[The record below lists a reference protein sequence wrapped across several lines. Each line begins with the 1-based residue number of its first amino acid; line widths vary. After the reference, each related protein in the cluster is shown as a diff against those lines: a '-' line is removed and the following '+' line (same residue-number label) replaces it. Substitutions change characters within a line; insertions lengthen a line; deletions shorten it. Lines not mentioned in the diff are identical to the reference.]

1 MSSKKKVLVIG
12 WDAAEWK
19 VIMPLIQQG
28 KMPAFA
34 RLMSRGVHGKLQTL
48 DPPLSPMLWTSIAT
62 GFRADTHG
70 IGGFIEPTSDG
81 ENLRPVT
88 STSRKVKAIWNIL
101 NQEGYKSNVV
111 AWWPSNPAEPIN
123 GVMVSNLYQ
132 IATKPLEEEWE
143 MPNGTVHP
151 KEMEETMKE
160 FRIHPHQITLNQ
172 ALPFIPNLKDNIPL
186 RSDRRTTSVIKNMA
200 NAGTIHSA
208 SCHLLE
214 KSDWDFMAVYH
225 DAIDHFSH
233 VAMRYFPPR
242 RPEIPEQD
250 FEDFQHVVEA
260 AYVFHDRMLD
270 RMMSLI
276 DEENTTVL
284 LISDHGFHCDHQR
297 PLYIPKEP
305 SGPAVEHSPYGVFV
319 MAGPGIKKN
328 GMAISGASV
337 LDITPTLLHHMDL
350 PVGKD
355 MEGKV
360 LHACF
365 EEPREVQFVDSW
377 ETIPGESGMHD
388 AILRE
393 DPWAAQEALQ
403 QLVDLG
409 YIDAIDDDKIQQ
421 VEKSKRE
428 NEYYIARNLLNAGKY
443 QEALTILERI
453 YQESKIQRYGQRL
466 AFVYLSKRQY
476 RKAMEILHDLKE
488 ENKKAEKQEDAYD
501 KLGMEEPMFLE
512 YLEGLIVL
520 AMNKPHLALSKLLKI
535 QERNPYNYQVALN
548 IAQIFL
554 QRKKY
559 QEAEAQFI
567 RALNIDDSPAR
578 AHHGL
583 GLSFL
588 RRGELNAAIEEFL
601 IAIESDFFF
610 HRGHYHLGEALVRQ
624 GLMEDA
630 INAFEVNLRLVP
642 GNVKAH
648 KWLQKLYTE
657 ELKNPDKARI
667 HFDFLQENV
676 RGERIILTEAV
687 EKDHAKIL
695 AFLHEI
701 GIPVY
706 DAEKYSEQA
715 KNLHLSAQWLE
726 ELTTEVVFIPSH
738 ALSFLPD
745 QFHYKL
751 IYVQSE
757 VDFSAQL
764 KTGDQLKSVLS
775 TKKLAHF
782 QLEQSKIEA
791 WIDSQ
796 AKLPVLYLSHE
807 SLLEHKEEQTFI
819 IQNFLGK

>member
-1 MSSKKKVLVIG
+1 MSKKKVLVIG

-62 GFRADTHG
+62 GFRADKHG
-70 IGGFIEPTSDG
+70 IGGFIEPTPDG

-123 GVMVSNLYQ
+123 GVMISNLYQ

-151 KEMEETMKE
+151 KELEETMKD

-172 ALPFIPNLKDNIPL
+172 ALPFIPNLKENIAL
-186 RSDRRTTSVIKNMA
+186 RSDKRTTSVIKNMA

-214 KSDWDFMAVYH
+214 KSEWDFMAVYH

-260 AYVFHDRMLD
+260 AYIFHDRMLA

-276 DEENTTVL
+276 DEENTTIL

-319 MAGPGIKKN
+319 MAGPGIKNN
-328 GMAISGASV
+328 GAHISGASV

-365 EEPREVQFVDSW
+365 EQVKEVQWIDSW
-377 ETIPGESGMHD
+377 ENIPGESGMHD

-409 YIDAIDDDKIQQ
+409 YIDALDDDKIQQ

-443 QEALTILERI
+443 QEALVILERI
-453 YQESKIQRYGQRL
+453 YQESKVQRYGQRL

-476 RKAMEILHDLKE
+476 RKAMEILEDLKE
-488 ENKKAEKQEDAYD
+488 ENKKSEKQEDAYD

-512 YLEGLIVL
+512 YLEGLILL

-559 QEAEAQFI
+559 ELAEAQFI

-601 IAIESDFFF
+601 IAIECDFFF
-610 HRGHYHLGEALVRQ
+610 HRAHYHLGEALVRE
-624 GLMEDA
+624 GLTDDA
-630 INAFEVNLRLVP
+630 IKAFEVNLRLVP

-648 KWLQKLYTE
+648 KWLHKLYSE
-657 ELKNPDKARI
+657 ENRNLEKANI
-667 HFDFLQENV
+667 HLDFLRESLK
-676 RGERIILTEAV
+676 GERIILTEV
-687 EKDHAKIL
+687 IEQNQGKVLDFIQRL
-695 AFLHEI
+695 
-701 GIPVY
+701 GIPTY
-706 DAEKYSEQA
+706 DAEKYGERA
-715 KNLHLSAQWLE
+715 KNLHLNAQWLD
-726 ELTTEVVFIPSH
+726 ELSNEVIFIPSH
-738 ALSFLPD
+738 SLSFLPD
-745 QFHYKL
+745 HFHYKL
-751 IYVQSE
+751 IYLQTD
-757 VDFSAQL
+757 VDLSARL
-764 KTGDQLKSVLS
+764 LDQRLNAVLS
-775 TKKLAHF
+775 TKKMETME
-782 QLEQSKIEA
+782 LEQRKIEA

-807 SLLEHKEEQTFI
+807 SLIEYPEEQSFI
-819 IQNFLGK
+819 LDNFLGNN

>member
-1 MSSKKKVLVIG
+1 
-12 WDAAEWK
+12 
-19 VIMPLIQQG
+19 
-28 KMPAFA
+28 
-34 RLMSRGVHGKLQTL
+34 
-48 DPPLSPMLWTSIAT
+48 
-62 GFRADTHG
+62 
-70 IGGFIEPTSDG
+70 
-81 ENLRPVT
+81 
-88 STSRKVKAIWNIL
+88 
-101 NQEGYKSNVV
+101 
-111 AWWPSNPAEPIN
+111 
-123 GVMVSNLYQ
+123 
-132 IATKPLEEEWE
+132 
-143 MPNGTVHP
+143 
-151 KEMEETMKE
+151 
-160 FRIHPHQITLNQ
+160 
-172 ALPFIPNLKDNIPL
+172 
-186 RSDRRTTSVIKNMA
+186 
-200 NAGTIHSA
+200 
-208 SCHLLE
+208 
-214 KSDWDFMAVYH
+214 
-225 DAIDHFSH
+225 
-233 VAMRYFPPR
+233 MRYFPPR

-328 GMAISGASV
+328 GTAISGASV

-476 RKAMEILHDLKE
+476 RKAMEILNDLKE

-512 YLEGLIVL
+512 YLEGLILL

-601 IAIESDFFF
+601 ISIESDFFF

-657 ELKNPDKARI
+657 DLKNADKAKI

>member
-28 KMPAFA
+28 KMPALS

-70 IGGFIEPTSDG
+70 IGGFIEPTPDG

-132 IATKPLEEEWE
+132 IATKPLNEEWE
-143 MPNGTVHP
+143 MPKGTIHP
-151 KEMEETMKE
+151 EELSETMKE
-160 FRIHPHQITLNQ
+160 FRIHPHQINMEQ
-172 ALPFIPNLKDNIPL
+172 AQAFLPNIKTDETL
-186 RSDRRTTSVIKNMA
+186 RSDPRTTSVLRTMA

-208 SCHLLE
+208 TCHLLE
-214 KSDWDFMAVYH
+214 NSDWDFTAVYH

-233 VAMRYFPPR
+233 IAMRYFPPR
-242 RPEIPEQD
+242 RPEIPEKD
-250 FEDFQHVVEA
+250 FEDYKDVVEA
-260 AYVFHDRMLD
+260 AYLLHDRMLA

-276 DEENTTVL
+276 DEEKTTVL

-305 SGPAVEHSPYGVFV
+305 SGPAVEHSPFGVFV
-319 MAGPGIKKN
+319 MAGPGIKN
-328 GMAISGASV
+328 DGRQISGLSV
-337 LDITPTLLHHMDL
+337 LDITPTLLHHMEL

-355 MEGKV
+355 MEGKI

-365 EEPREVQFVDSW
+365 EEAREVNWIESW
-377 ETIPGESGMHD
+377 EQVPGDTGMHD
-388 AILRE
+388 EILRE

-409 YIDAIDDDKIQQ
+409 YIDALDDDKIQQ

-428 NEYYIARNLLNAGKY
+428 NEYYIARNLLNAGKFAPAI
-443 QEALTILERI
+443 EILERI
-453 YQESKIQRYGQRL
+453 YAESKVQRYGQRL
-466 AFVYLSKRQY
+466 AFAYLTKRQY
-476 RKAMEILHDLKE
+476 RKSKLILDELREQHNQRQDS
-488 ENKKAEKQEDAYD
+488 EDAYD
-501 KLGMEEPMFLE
+501 KLGMEQPMYLD
-512 YLEGLIVL
+512 YLEGLILL
-520 AMNKPHLALSKLLKI
+520 AMNKPHLSLPKLLKI
-535 QERNPYNYQVALN
+535 QEKNPYNYQLALN

-559 QEAEAQFI
+559 DLAEMQFI
-567 RALNIDDSPAR
+567 RALNIDDSHAR

-601 IAIESDFFF
+601 IAIDHDFFF
-610 HRGHYHLGEALVRQ
+610 HRAHYHLGEALIRQ
-624 GLMEDA
+624 GLYEDA
-630 INAFEVNLRLVP
+630 IQAFEVNLRMAP
-642 GNVKAH
+642 KNVKSH
-648 KWLQKLYTE
+648 KWLFEIYSDH
-657 ELKNPDKARI
+657 LKDESKATI
-667 HFDFLQENV
+667 HAQQLENSIK
-676 RGERIILTEAV
+676 GERIICTEAIAQDQ
-687 EKDHAKIL
+687 EKVLSFIATMGYPICQGQNEK
-695 AFLHEI
+695 EK
-701 GIPVY
+701 
-706 DAEKYSEQA
+706 AENLFQDVSWLEDVSEQII
-715 KNLHLSAQWLE
+715 
-726 ELTTEVVFIPSH
+726 FIPSH
-738 ALSFLPD
+738 SLSFLPD
-745 QFHYKL
+745 HYHYKL
-751 IYVQSE
+751 LYIQSQ
-757 VDFSAQL
+757 VDLSP
-764 KTGDQLKSVLS
+764 KNKKGESIPTILS

-782 QLEQSKIEA
+782 EQEQAKIEA
-791 WIDSQ
+791 WMESQ
-796 AKLPVLYLSHE
+796 ANLSVLYLTYSE
-807 SLLEHKEEQTFI
+807 LEANKEEQGFI
-819 IQNFLGK
+819 LDNFLKK

>member
-1 MSSKKKVLVIG
+1 MI
-12 WDAAEWK
+12 
-19 VIMPLIQQG
+19 
-28 KMPAFA
+28 
-34 RLMSRGVHGKLQTL
+34 
-48 DPPLSPMLWTSIAT
+48 
-62 GFRADTHG
+62 
-70 IGGFIEPTSDG
+70 
-81 ENLRPVT
+81 
-88 STSRKVKAIWNIL
+88 
-101 NQEGYKSNVV
+101 
-111 AWWPSNPAEPIN
+111 
-123 GVMVSNLYQ
+123 SNLYQ

-151 KEMEETMKE
+151 KELEETMKD

-172 ALPFIPNLKDNIPL
+172 ALPFIPNLKENIAL
-186 RSDRRTTSVIKNMA
+186 RSDKRTTSVIKNMA

-214 KSDWDFMAVYH
+214 KSEWDFMAVYH

-260 AYVFHDRMLD
+260 AYIFHDRMLA

-319 MAGPGIKKN
+319 MAGPGIKNN
-328 GMAISGASV
+328 GAHISGASV

-365 EEPREVQFVDSW
+365 EQVKEVQWIDSW
-377 ETIPGESGMHD
+377 ENIPGESGMHD

-409 YIDAIDDDKIQQ
+409 YIDALDDDKIQQ

-443 QEALTILERI
+443 QEALVILERI
-453 YQESKIQRYGQRL
+453 YQESKVQRYGQRL

-476 RKAMEILHDLKE
+476 RKAMEILEDLKE
-488 ENKKAEKQEDAYD
+488 ENKKSEKQEDAYD

-512 YLEGLIVL
+512 YLEGLILL

-559 QEAEAQFI
+559 ELAEAQFI

-601 IAIESDFFF
+601 IAIECDFFF
-610 HRGHYHLGEALVRQ
+610 HRAHYHLGEALVRE
-624 GLMEDA
+624 GLTDDA
-630 INAFEVNLRLVP
+630 IKAFEVNLRLVP

-648 KWLQKLYTE
+648 KWLHKLYSE
-657 ELKNPDKARI
+657 ENRNLEKANI
-667 HFDFLQENV
+667 HLDFLRESLK
-676 RGERIILTEAV
+676 GERIILTEAIEQNQGKV
-687 EKDHAKIL
+687 LDFIQRL
-695 AFLHEI
+695 
-701 GIPVY
+701 GIPTY
-706 DAEKYSEQA
+706 DAEKYGERA
-715 KNLHLSAQWLE
+715 KNLHLNAQWLD
-726 ELTTEVVFIPSH
+726 ELSNEVIFIPSH
-738 ALSFLPD
+738 SLSFLPD
-745 QFHYKL
+745 HFHYKL
-751 IYVQSE
+751 IYLQTD
-757 VDFSAQL
+757 VDLSARL
-764 KTGDQLKSVLS
+764 LDQRLNAVLS
-775 TKKLAHF
+775 TKKMETME
-782 QLEQSKIEA
+782 LEQRKIEA

-807 SLLEHKEEQTFI
+807 SLIEYPEEQSFI
-819 IQNFLGK
+819 LDNFLGNN

>member
-28 KMPAFA
+28 KMPALS

-70 IGGFIEPTSDG
+70 IGGFIEPTPDG

-132 IATKPLEEEWE
+132 IATKPLSEEWE
-143 MPNGTVHP
+143 MPKGTVHP
-151 KEMEETMKE
+151 EELSEKMKE
-160 FRIHPHQITLNQ
+160 FRIHPHQINLEQ
-172 ALPFIPNLKDNIPL
+172 AQAFLPNIKTDEAL
-186 RSDRRTTSVIKNMA
+186 RSDPRTASVLRTMA

-208 SCHLLE
+208 TCHLLE
-214 KSDWDFMAVYH
+214 HTEWDFTAVYH

-233 VAMRYFPPR
+233 IAMRYFPPR
-242 RPEIPEQD
+242 RPEIPEKD
-250 FEDFQHVVEA
+250 FNDFKDVVEA
-260 AYVFHDRMLD
+260 AYLFHDRMLA

-305 SGPAVEHSPYGVFV
+305 SGPAVEHSPFGVFV
-319 MAGPGIKKN
+319 MAGPGIKN
-328 GMAISGASV
+328 DGRQISGLSV
-337 LDITPTLLHHMDL
+337 LDITPTLLHHMEL

-365 EEPREVQFVDSW
+365 EKAREVNLIESW
-377 ETIPGESGMHD
+377 EQVPGDAGMHD
-388 AILRE
+388 EILRE

-409 YIDAIDDDKIQQ
+409 YIDALDDDKIQQ

-428 NEYYIARNLLNAGKY
+428 NEYYIARNLLNAGKFAPAI
-443 QEALTILERI
+443 EILDRI
-453 YQESKIQRYGQRL
+453 YSESKIQRYGQRL
-466 AFVYLSKRQY
+466 AFAYLTKRQY
-476 RKAMEILHDLKE
+476 RKSMMILE
-488 ENKKAEKQEDAYD
+488 ELSEQNKQSQRAEDAYD
-501 KLGMEEPMFLE
+501 KLGMEQPMYLD
-512 YLEGLIVL
+512 YLEGLILL
-520 AMNKPHLALSKLLKI
+520 AMNKPHLSLPKLLKI
-535 QERNPYNYQVALN
+535 QEKNPYNYQLALN

-559 QEAEAQFI
+559 ILAENQFI
-567 RALNIDDSPAR
+567 RALNIDDSHAR

-583 GLSFL
+583 GLTFL
-588 RRGELNAAIEEFL
+588 RRGNMNAAIEEFL
-601 IAIESDFFF
+601 IAIDYDFFF
-610 HRGHYHLGEALVRQ
+610 HRAHYHLGEALVRQ
-624 GLMEDA
+624 GLYEDA
-630 INAFEVNLRLVP
+630 IQAFEVNLRIAP
-642 GNVKAH
+642 KNVKSH
-648 KWLQKLYTE
+648 KWLYE
-657 ELKNPDKARI
+657 IYRDHLKDTSKAEYHEQQLEKSI
-667 HFDFLQENV
+667 K
-676 RGERIILTEAV
+676 GERIICTEAV
-687 EKDHAKIL
+687 AQDQEKVLDFIESFGYSISQDKSVMEKAANL
-695 AFLHEI
+695 FQ
-701 GIPVY
+701 
-706 DAEKYSEQA
+706 DAS
-715 KNLHLSAQWLE
+715 WLE
-726 ELTTEVVFIPSH
+726 DIGDQIIFIPSH
-738 ALSFLPD
+738 SLSFLPD
-745 QFHYKL
+745 HFNYKL
-751 IYVQSE
+751 LYVQSQ
-757 VDFSAQL
+757 VDLSPKNKDGESL
-764 KTGDQLKSVLS
+764 STILS

-782 QLEQSKIEA
+782 EQEQAKIEA
-791 WIDSQ
+791 WMESQ
-796 AKLPVLYLSHE
+796 ANLSVLYLTYSE
-807 SLLEHKEEQTFI
+807 LKENKEEQGFI
-819 IQNFLGK
+819 LDNFLKK

>member
-70 IGGFIEPTSDG
+70 IGGFIEPTPDG

-328 GMAISGASV
+328 GTAISGASV

-476 RKAMEILHDLKE
+476 RKAMEILNDLKE

-512 YLEGLIVL
+512 YLEGLILL

-601 IAIESDFFF
+601 ISIESDFFF

-657 ELKNPDKARI
+657 DLKNADKAKI

>member
-1 MSSKKKVLVIG
+1 MSEKKKVLVIG

-70 IGGFIEPTSDG
+70 IGGFIEPTPDG

-132 IATKPLEEEWE
+132 IATKPLNEEWE
-143 MPNGTVHP
+143 MPKGTVHP
-151 KEMEETMKE
+151 EELTEMMKE
-160 FRIHPHQITLNQ
+160 FRIHPHQINLNQ
-172 ALPFIPNLKDNIPL
+172 VLPFIPNLKDNIPL
-186 RSDRRTTSVIKNMA
+186 RSDQRTTNVIKNMA

-214 KSDWDFMAVYH
+214 KSDWDFMAIYH

-250 FEDFQHVVEA
+250 FNDFQHVIEA
-260 AYVFHDRMLD
+260 AYLFHDRMLA

-305 SGPAVEHSPYGVFV
+305 SGPAVEHSPYGIFV
-319 MAGPGIKKN
+319 MAGPGIKN
-328 GMAISGASV
+328 DGRQISGLSV
-337 LDITPTLLHHMDL
+337 LDITPTLLHHMEL

-365 EEPREVQFVDSW
+365 EKAREVNWIESW
-377 ETIPGESGMHD
+377 EQVPGDAGMHD
-388 AILRE
+388 SLLRE

-403 QLVDLG
+403 QLVELG
-409 YIDAIDDDKIQQ
+409 YIDALDDDKLLQ

-428 NEYYIARNLLNAGKY
+428 NEYYIARNLLNAVKF
-443 QEALTILERI
+443 APAIDILERI
-453 YQESKIQRYGQRL
+453 FGESKVQRYGQRL
-466 AFVYLSKRQY
+466 AFAYLTKRQY
-476 RKAMEILHDLKE
+476 RKSMLILTELRE
-488 ENKKAEKQEDAYD
+488 QNEKSQNTEDAYD
-501 KLGMEEPMFLE
+501 KLGMEQPMYLD
-512 YLEGLIVL
+512 YLEGLILL
-520 AMNKPHLALSKLLKI
+520 AMNKPHLSLPKLLKI
-535 QERNPYNYQVALN
+535 QEKNPFNYQLALN

-559 QEAEAQFI
+559 ELAEKQFI
-567 RALNIDDSPAR
+567 RALNIDDAHAR

-588 RRGELNAAIEEFL
+588 RRGELNLAIEEFL
-601 IAIESDFFF
+601 IAIDTDFFF
-610 HRGHYHLGEALVRQ
+610 HRAHYHLGEALVRQ
-624 GLMEDA
+624 GLYEDA
-630 INAFEVNLRLVP
+630 IQAFEVNLRITP
-642 GNVKAH
+642 GNIKSH
-648 KWLQKLYTE
+648 KWLFEIYRDYLKDEIKASLHEQKL
-657 ELKNPDKARI
+657 KK
-667 HFDFLQENV
+667 FMK
-676 RGERIILTEAV
+676 GERVICTEV
-687 EKDHAKIL
+687 RDQDQAKVLSFIQTL
-695 AFLHEI
+695 
-701 GIPVY
+701 GYPT
-706 DAEKYSEQA
+706 YSDINCKEQA
-715 KNLHLSAQWLE
+715 ANLFQDSSWLE
-726 ELTTEVVFIPSH
+726 DVGDQIVFIPSH
-738 ALSFLPD
+738 SLSFLPD
-745 QFHYKL
+745 HFNYKL
-751 IYVQSE
+751 LYVQSE
-757 VDFSAQL
+757 LDLSL
-764 KTGDQLKSVLS
+764 KNQKGESMPTVIS
-775 TKKLAHF
+775 TKKLIHF
-782 QLEQSKIEA
+782 EQEQAKIEA
-791 WIDSQ
+791 WMESQ
-796 AKLPVLYLSHE
+796 ANLSILYLSYPE
-807 SLLEHKEEQTFI
+807 IEQNNEEQGFI
-819 IQNFLGK
+819 IDNFLKN

>member
-28 KMPAFA
+28 KMPALS

-70 IGGFIEPTSDG
+70 IGGFIEPTPDG

-319 MAGPGIKKN
+319 MAGPGIKRN

-476 RKAMEILHDLKE
+476 RKAMEILNDLKE
-488 ENKKAEKQEDAYD
+488 ENKKAEKQEDSYD

-512 YLEGLIVL
+512 YLEGLILL

-648 KWLQKLYTE
+648 KWLQKLYSE
-657 ELKNPDKARI
+657 DLKNADKAKI

-807 SLLEHKEEQTFI
+807 SLLGHKEEQTYI

>member
-70 IGGFIEPTSDG
+70 IGGFIEPTPDG

-132 IATKPLEEEWE
+132 IATKPLNQEWE
-143 MPNGTVHP
+143 MPKGTIHP
-151 KEMEETMKE
+151 EELSETMKE
-160 FRIHPHQITLNQ
+160 FRIHPHQINMEQ
-172 ALPFIPNLKDNIPL
+172 AQAFLPNVKTDEAL
-186 RSDRRTTSVIKNMA
+186 RSDPRTTSVLRTMA

-208 SCHLLE
+208 TCHLLE
-214 KSDWDFMAVYH
+214 NSDWDFTAVYH

-233 VAMRYFPPR
+233 IAMRYFPPR
-242 RPEIPEQD
+242 RPEIPEKD
-250 FEDFQHVVEA
+250 FEDYKNVVEA
-260 AYVFHDRMLD
+260 AYLLHDRMLD

-305 SGPAVEHSPYGVFV
+305 SGPAVEHSPFGVFV
-319 MAGPGIKKN
+319 MAGPGIKN
-328 GMAISGASV
+328 DGRQISGLSV
-337 LDITPTLLHHMDL
+337 LDITPTLLHHMEL

-360 LHACF
+360 LNACF
-365 EEPREVQFVDSW
+365 EEAREVNWIESW
-377 ETIPGESGMHD
+377 EQVPGDTGMHD
-388 AILRE
+388 EILRE

-409 YIDAIDDDKIQQ
+409 YIDALDDDKIQQ

-428 NEYYIARNLLNAGKY
+428 NEYYIARNLLNAGKFAPAI
-443 QEALTILERI
+443 EVLERI
-453 YQESKIQRYGQRL
+453 YAESKVQRYGQRL
-466 AFVYLSKRQY
+466 AFAYLTKRQY
-476 RKAMEILHDLKE
+476 RKSKLILDELREQHNLSQ
-488 ENKKAEKQEDAYD
+488 NSEDAYD
-501 KLGMEEPMFLE
+501 KLGMEQPMYLD
-512 YLEGLIVL
+512 YLEGLILL
-520 AMNKPHLALSKLLKI
+520 AMNKPHLSLPKLLNI
-535 QERNPYNYQVALN
+535 QEKNPHNYQLALN

-559 QEAEAQFI
+559 ELAEMQFI
-567 RALNIDDSPAR
+567 RALNIDDSHAR

-588 RRGELNAAIEEFL
+588 RRGDLNAAIEEFL
-601 IAIESDFFF
+601 IAIDHDFFF
-610 HRGHYHLGEALVRQ
+610 HRAHYHLGEALVRQ
-624 GLMEDA
+624 GLYEDA
-630 INAFEVNLRLVP
+630 VQAFEVNLRIAP
-642 GNVKAH
+642 KNVKSH
-648 KWLQKLYTE
+648 KWLFEIYNNH
-657 ELKNPDKARI
+657 LKNESKATF
-667 HFDFLQENV
+667 HAQQLEKSV
-676 RGERIILTEAV
+676 KGERIIC
-687 EKDHAKIL
+687 
-695 AFLHEI
+695 
-701 GIPVY
+701 
-706 DAEKYSEQA
+706 
-715 KNLHLSAQWLE
+715 
-726 ELTTEVVFIPSH
+726 TEVVAQDQKKVLSFIETLGYPIYQDPMEKAANLFQDATWLNDVEEQIIFIPSH
-738 ALSFLPD
+738 SLSFLPEH
-745 QFHYKL
+745 FHYKL
-751 IYVQSE
+751 LYVQSE
-757 VDFSAQL
+757 SDLSPKNQ
-764 KTGDQLKSVLS
+764 KGESMSTVLS
-775 TKKLAHF
+775 TKKLTHF
-782 QLEQSKIEA
+782 EQEQAKIEA
-791 WIDSQ
+791 WMESQ
-796 AKLPVLYLSHE
+796 ANLSVLYLSYPE
-807 SLLEHKEEQTFI
+807 LASNKEEQGFI
-819 IQNFLGK
+819 LDNFLKK

>member
-1 MSSKKKVLVIG
+1 MSEKKKVLVIG

-70 IGGFIEPTSDG
+70 IGGFIEPTPDG

-132 IATKPLEEEWE
+132 IATKPLNEEWE
-143 MPNGTVHP
+143 MPKGTVHP
-151 KEMEETMKE
+151 EELTESMKA
-160 FRIHPHQITLNQ
+160 FRIHPHQINLDQ
-172 ALPFIPNLKDNIPL
+172 VLPFIPNLKDNIPL
-186 RSDRRTTSVIKNMA
+186 RSDQRTSNVIKNMA

-214 KSDWDFMAVYH
+214 KSDWDFMAIYH

-250 FEDFQHVVEA
+250 FNDFQHVVEA
-260 AYVFHDRMLD
+260 AYMLHDRMLA

-319 MAGPGIKKN
+319 MAGPGIKN
-328 GMAISGASV
+328 DGRQISGLSV
-337 LDITPTLLHHMDL
+337 LDITPTLLHHMEL

-365 EEPREVQFVDSW
+365 EKAREVNWIESW
-377 ETIPGESGMHD
+377 EQVPGDAGMHD
-388 AILRE
+388 SLLRE

-403 QLVDLG
+403 QLVELG
-409 YIDAIDDDKIQQ
+409 YIDALDDDKLLQ

-428 NEYYIARNLLNAGKY
+428 NEYYIARNLLNAGKFVP
-443 QEALTILERI
+443 AIDILERI
-453 YQESKIQRYGQRL
+453 YSESKVQRYGQRL
-466 AFVYLSKRQY
+466 AFAYLTKRQY
-476 RKAMEILHDLKE
+476 RKSMLILTELRE
-488 ENKKAEKQEDAYD
+488 QNEKSQNTEDAYD
-501 KLGMEEPMFLE
+501 KLGMEQPMYLD
-512 YLEGLIVL
+512 YLEGLILL
-520 AMNKPHLALSKLLKI
+520 AMNKPHLSLPKLLKI
-535 QERNPYNYQVALN
+535 QEKNPYNFQLALN

-559 QEAEAQFI
+559 DLAEKQFI
-567 RALNIDDSPAR
+567 RALNIDDSHAR

-583 GLSFL
+583 GLSLL
-588 RRGELNAAIEEFL
+588 RRGELNLAIEEFL
-601 IAIESDFFF
+601 IAIDYDFFF
-610 HRGHYHLGEALVRQ
+610 HRAHYHLGEALVRQ
-624 GLMEDA
+624 ELYEDA
-630 INAFEVNLRLVP
+630 IQAFEVNLRIAP
-642 GNVKAH
+642 KNVKSH
-648 KWLQKLYTE
+648 KWLCEIYRDYLTDE
-657 ELKNPDKARI
+657 TKASL
-667 HFDFLQENV
+667 HEQQLEKFMK
-676 RGERIILTEAV
+676 GERIICTEAIAKDQ
-687 EKDHAKIL
+687 EKVLSFIESLGYSINKDPKL
-695 AFLHEI
+695 KEK
-701 GIPVY
+701 
-706 DAEKYSEQA
+706 AE
-715 KNLHLSAQWLE
+715 NLFQNASWLE
-726 ELTTEVVFIPSH
+726 DLGEQIVFIPSH
-738 ALSFLPD
+738 SLSFLPD
-745 QFHYKL
+745 HFHYKL
-751 IYVQSE
+751 LYVQSE
-757 VDFSAQL
+757 LDLSPKNQ
-764 KTGDQLKSVLS
+764 KGESMSSVLS
-775 TKKLAHF
+775 TKKLTHF
-782 QLEQSKIEA
+782 EQERAKIEA
-791 WIDSQ
+791 WMESQ
-796 AKLPVLYLSHE
+796 ANLSTVYLSYPE
-807 SLLEHKEEQTFI
+807 IEQNQEEQGFI
-819 IQNFLGK
+819 LENFLKK

>member
-1 MSSKKKVLVIG
+1 LSSKKKVLVIG

-70 IGGFIEPTSDG
+70 IGGFIEPTPDG

-132 IATKPLEEEWE
+132 IATKPLGEEWE

-172 ALPFIPNLKDNIPL
+172 VLPFIPNLKDNIPL
-186 RSDRRTTSVIKNMA
+186 RSDKRTSNVIKNMA

-208 SCHLLE
+208 TCHLLE
-214 KSDWDFMAVYH
+214 KSDWDFMVIYH

-250 FEDFQHVVEA
+250 FDDFQHVVEA
-260 AYVFHDRMLD
+260 AYLFHDRMLA

-319 MAGPGIKKN
+319 MAGPGIKNN
-328 GMAISGASV
+328 GSQLSGASI

-360 LHACF
+360 LHSCF
-365 EEPREVQFVDSW
+365 EQAKEVQLIDSW
-377 ETIPGESGMHD
+377 ENIPGDSGMHD

-403 QLVDLG
+403 QLVELG
-409 YIDAIDDDKIQQ
+409 YIDALDDDKLLQ

-428 NEYYIARNLLNAGKY
+428 NEYYIARNLLNAGKFT
-443 QEALTILERI
+443 AAIDILERI
-453 YQESKIQRYGQRL
+453 YGESNIQRYGQRL
-466 AFVYLSKRQY
+466 AFAYLSKRQY
-476 RKAMEILHDLKE
+476 RKSMLILE
-488 ENKKAEKQEDAYD
+488 ELRKQIKLSQSTEDAYD

-512 YLEGLIVL
+512 YLEGLILL
-520 AMNKPHLALSKLLKI
+520 AMNKPHLSLPKLLKI
-535 QERNPYNYQVALN
+535 QEKNPYNYQLALN

-559 QEAEAQFI
+559 DLAEKQFI
-567 RALNIDDSPAR
+567 RALNIDDSHAR

-583 GLSFL
+583 GLTFL
-588 RRGELNAAIEEFL
+588 RRGELNFAIEEFL
-601 IAIESDFFF
+601 IAIDHDFFF
-610 HRGHYHLGEALVRQ
+610 HRAHYHLGEALVRQ
-624 GLMEDA
+624 GLYKDA
-630 INAFEVNLRLVP
+630 IQAFEVNLRIAP
-642 GNVKAH
+642 KNIKSH
-648 KWLQKLYTE
+648 KWLFEIYRDHSKDEIKADFHEQQLE
-657 ELKNPDKARI
+657 EFMK
-667 HFDFLQENV
+667 
-676 RGERIILTEAV
+676 GERIICTEAV
-687 EKDHAKIL
+687 DQ
-695 AFLHEI
+695 
-701 GIPVY
+701 
-706 DAEKYSEQA
+706 DQA
-715 KNLHLSAQWLE
+715 KVLSFIESLGFSIYESMNSKDLAANLFQDNSWMKD
-726 ELTTEVVFIPSH
+726 VGDRIVFIPSH
-738 ALSFLPD
+738 SLSFLPD
-745 QFHYKL
+745 YYNYKL
-751 IYVQSE
+751 LYVQSE
-757 VDFSAQL
+757 LDLSPKNEKGVPM
-764 KTGDQLKSVLS
+764 TTVLS
-775 TKKLAHF
+775 TKKWMHF
-782 QLEQSKIEA
+782 EQEQAKIEA
-791 WIDSQ
+791 WMESQ
-796 AKLPVLYLSHE
+796 ANLSVLYLSYPE
-807 SLLEHKEEQTFI
+807 IEQNKEEQGFI
-819 IQNFLGK
+819 LNNFLRK

>member
-1 MSSKKKVLVIG
+1 MSSKNKVLVIG

-28 KMPAFA
+28 KMPALS

-70 IGGFIEPTSDG
+70 IGGFIEPTPDG

-160 FRIHPHQITLNQ
+160 FRIHPQQITLNQ

-319 MAGPGIKKN
+319 MAGPGIKRN

-476 RKAMEILHDLKE
+476 RKAMEILNDLKE
-488 ENKKAEKQEDAYD
+488 ENKKAEKQEDSYD

-512 YLEGLIVL
+512 YLEGLILL

-657 ELKNPDKARI
+657 DLKNADKARI

-807 SLLEHKEEQTFI
+807 SLLGHKEEQTYI

>member
-34 RLMSRGVHGKLQTL
+34 KLMSRGVHGKLQTL

-70 IGGFIEPTSDG
+70 IGGFIEPTPDG

-132 IATKPLEEEWE
+132 VATKPLNEDWE
-143 MPNGTVHP
+143 MPKGTIHP
-151 KEMEETMKE
+151 EELIETMKD

-172 ALPFIPNLKDNIPL
+172 ALPFIPNLKENVPL
-186 RSDRRTTSVIKNMA
+186 RSDKRTTNVLKNMA

-208 SCHLLE
+208 SCYLLE
-214 KSDWDFMAVYH
+214 KSEWDFMAIYH

-260 AYVFHDRMLD
+260 AYLLHDRMLA

-319 MAGPGIKKN
+319 MAGPGIKNN
-328 GMAISGASV
+328 GSQLSGASV

-365 EEPREVQFVDSW
+365 EQAKEVQWIDSW
-377 ETIPGESGMHD
+377 ENIPGDSGMHD

-403 QLVDLG
+403 QLVELG
-409 YIDAIDDDKIQQ
+409 YIDALDDDKLLQ

-428 NEYYIARNLLNAGKY
+428 NEYYIARNLLNAGKFT
-443 QEALTILERI
+443 AAIDILERI
-453 YQESKIQRYGQRL
+453 YGESHIQRYGQRL
-466 AFVYLSKRQY
+466 AFAYLSKRQY
-476 RKAMEILHDLKE
+476 RKSMLILEELRE
-488 ENKKAEKQEDAYD
+488 ENKLSQSTEDAYD
-501 KLGMEEPMFLE
+501 KLGMEQPMFLE
-512 YLEGLIVL
+512 YLEGLILL
-520 AMNKPHLALSKLLKI
+520 AINKPHLSLPKLLTI
-535 QERNPYNYQVALN
+535 QEKNPYNYQLALN

-559 QEAEAQFI
+559 DLAEKQFI
-567 RALNIDDSPAR
+567 RALNIDDSHAR

-588 RRGELNAAIEEFL
+588 RRGELNLAIEEFL
-601 IAIESDFFF
+601 IAIDYDFFF
-610 HRGHYHLGEALVRQ
+610 HRAHYHLGEALVRQ
-624 GLMEDA
+624 GLYEDA
-630 INAFEVNLRLVP
+630 VQAFEVNLRIAP
-642 GNVKAH
+642 KNIKSH
-648 KWLQKLYTE
+648 KWLFEIYRDYIKDEIKSSLHKQQL
-657 ELKNPDKARI
+657 DK
-667 HFDFLQENV
+667 FMK
-676 RGERIILTEAV
+676 GERIICTEAV
-687 EKDHAKIL
+687 DKDQAKVLSFVQSLGFPIY
-695 AFLHEI
+695 EY
-701 GIPVY
+701 V
-706 DAEKYSEQA
+706 KSKEQA
-715 KNLHLSAQWLE
+715 ANLFQDTTWLE
-726 ELTTEVVFIPSH
+726 NIGDHVVFIPSH
-738 ALSFLPD
+738 SLSFLPEH
-745 QFHYKL
+745 FHYKL
-751 IYVQSE
+751 LYVQSE
-757 VDFSAQL
+757 SDLSPKNQ
-764 KTGDQLKSVLS
+764 KGESMSTVLS
-775 TKKLAHF
+775 TKKLTHF
-782 QLEQSKIEA
+782 EQEQAKIEA
-791 WIDSQ
+791 WMESQ
-796 AKLPVLYLSHE
+796 ANLSVLYLSYPE
-807 SLLEHKEEQTFI
+807 IASNKEEQGFI
-819 IQNFLGK
+819 LDNFLKK

>member
-28 KMPAFA
+28 KMPALS

-70 IGGFIEPTSDG
+70 IGGFIEPTPDG

-132 IATKPLEEEWE
+132 IATKPLSEEWE
-143 MPNGTVHP
+143 MPKGTVHP
-151 KEMEETMKE
+151 EELSEKMKE
-160 FRIHPHQITLNQ
+160 FRIHPHQINLEQ
-172 ALPFIPNLKDNIPL
+172 AQAFLPNIKTDEAL
-186 RSDRRTTSVIKNMA
+186 RSDPRTASVLRTMA

-208 SCHLLE
+208 TCHLLE
-214 KSDWDFMAVYH
+214 HTEWDFTAVYH

-233 VAMRYFPPR
+233 IAMRYFPPR
-242 RPEIPEQD
+242 RPEIPEKD
-250 FEDFQHVVEA
+250 FNDFKDVVEA
-260 AYVFHDRMLD
+260 AYLFHDRMLA

-305 SGPAVEHSPYGVFV
+305 SGPAVEHSPFGVFV
-319 MAGPGIKKN
+319 MAGPGIKN
-328 GMAISGASV
+328 DGRQISGLSV
-337 LDITPTLLHHMDL
+337 LDITPTLLHHMEL

-365 EEPREVQFVDSW
+365 EKAREVNLIESW
-377 ETIPGESGMHD
+377 EQVPGDAGMHD
-388 AILRE
+388 EILRE

-409 YIDAIDDDKIQQ
+409 YIDALDDDKIQQ

-428 NEYYIARNLLNAGKY
+428 NEYYIARNLLNAGKFAPAI
-443 QEALTILERI
+443 EILDRI
-453 YQESKIQRYGQRL
+453 YSESKIQRYGQRL
-466 AFVYLSKRQY
+466 AFAYLTKRQY
-476 RKAMEILHDLKE
+476 RKSMMILE
-488 ENKKAEKQEDAYD
+488 ELSEQNKQSQRAEDAYD
-501 KLGMEEPMFLE
+501 KLGMEQPMYLD
-512 YLEGLIVL
+512 YLEGLILL
-520 AMNKPHLALSKLLKI
+520 AMNKPHLSLPKLLKI
-535 QERNPYNYQVALN
+535 QEKNPYNYQLALN

-559 QEAEAQFI
+559 VLAENQFI
-567 RALNIDDSPAR
+567 RALNIDDSHAR

-583 GLSFL
+583 GLTFL
-588 RRGELNAAIEEFL
+588 RRGNMNAAIEEFL
-601 IAIESDFFF
+601 IAIDYDFFF
-610 HRGHYHLGEALVRQ
+610 HRAHYHLGEALVRQ
-624 GLMEDA
+624 GLYEDA
-630 INAFEVNLRLVP
+630 IQAFEVNLRIAP
-642 GNVKAH
+642 KNVKSH
-648 KWLQKLYTE
+648 KWLYE
-657 ELKNPDKARI
+657 IYRDHLKDTSKAEYHEQQLEKSI
-667 HFDFLQENV
+667 K
-676 RGERIILTEAV
+676 GERIICTEAV
-687 EKDHAKIL
+687 AQDQEKVLDFIESFGYSISQDKSVMEKAANL
-695 AFLHEI
+695 FQ
-701 GIPVY
+701 
-706 DAEKYSEQA
+706 DAS
-715 KNLHLSAQWLE
+715 WLE
-726 ELTTEVVFIPSH
+726 DIGDQIIFIPSH
-738 ALSFLPD
+738 SLSFLPD
-745 QFHYKL
+745 HFNYKL
-751 IYVQSE
+751 LYVQSQ
-757 VDFSAQL
+757 VDLSPKNKDGESL
-764 KTGDQLKSVLS
+764 STILS

-782 QLEQSKIEA
+782 EQEQAKIEA
-791 WIDSQ
+791 WMESQ
-796 AKLPVLYLSHE
+796 ANLSVLYLTYSE
-807 SLLEHKEEQTFI
+807 LKENKEEQGFI
-819 IQNFLGK
+819 LDNFLKK

>member
-70 IGGFIEPTSDG
+70 IGGFIEPTPDG

-143 MPNGTVHP
+143 MPKGTVHP
-151 KEMEETMKE
+151 EELSETMKE

-476 RKAMEILHDLKE
+476 RKAMEILNDLKE
-488 ENKKAEKQEDAYD
+488 ENKKAEKREDAYD

-512 YLEGLIVL
+512 YLEGLILL

-601 IAIESDFFF
+601 IAIESDFFY
-610 HRGHYHLGEALVRQ
+610 HRAHYHLGEALVRQ

-657 ELKNPDKARI
+657 DLKNADKARI
-667 HFDFLQENV
+667 HFDFLKENV

-695 AFLHEI
+695 DFLHEM
-701 GIPVY
+701 GTPVY
-706 DAEKYSEQA
+706 DAEKYRDQA

-726 ELTTEVVFIPSH
+726 ELTSEVVFIPSH

-751 IYVQSE
+751 IYIQSE

-796 AKLPVLYLSHE
+796 AKLPVLYLSYE
-807 SLLEHKEEQTFI
+807 SLLEHAEEQSFI

>member
-28 KMPAFA
+28 KMPALS

-70 IGGFIEPTSDG
+70 IGGFIEPTPDG

-143 MPNGTVHP
+143 MPKGTVHP
-151 KEMEETMKE
+151 EELSETMKE

-476 RKAMEILHDLKE
+476 RKAMEILNDLKE
-488 ENKKAEKQEDAYD
+488 ENKKAEKREDAYD

-512 YLEGLIVL
+512 YLEGLILL

-601 IAIESDFFF
+601 IAIESDFFY
-610 HRGHYHLGEALVRQ
+610 HRAHYHLGEALVRQ

-657 ELKNPDKARI
+657 DLKNADKARI
-667 HFDFLQENV
+667 HFDFLKENV

-695 AFLHEI
+695 DFLHEM

-706 DAEKYSEQA
+706 DAEKYRDQA

-751 IYVQSE
+751 IYIQSE

-796 AKLPVLYLSHE
+796 AKLPVLYLSYE
-807 SLLEHKEEQTFI
+807 SLLEHAEEQSFI

>member
-70 IGGFIEPTSDG
+70 IGGFIEPTPDG

-132 IATKPLEEEWE
+132 IATKPLGEEWE

-319 MAGPGIKKN
+319 MAGPGIKRN

-476 RKAMEILHDLKE
+476 RKAMEILNDLKE

-512 YLEGLIVL
+512 YLEGLILL

-657 ELKNPDKARI
+657 DLKNADKARI

-751 IYVQSE
+751 IYIQSE

-807 SLLEHKEEQTFI
+807 SLLGHKEEQTYI

>member
-19 VIMPLIQQG
+19 VIMPLIQLG
-28 KMPAFA
+28 KMPALS

-70 IGGFIEPTSDG
+70 IGGFIEPTPDG

-132 IATKPLEEEWE
+132 IATKPLNEEWE
-143 MPNGTVHP
+143 MPKGTIHP
-151 KEMEETMKE
+151 EELSETMKG
-160 FRIHPHQITLNQ
+160 FRIHPHQINMEQ
-172 ALPFIPNLKDNIPL
+172 AQAFLPNIKTDEAL
-186 RSDRRTTSVIKNMA
+186 RSDPRTTSVLRTMA

-208 SCHLLE
+208 TCHLLE
-214 KSDWDFMAVYH
+214 NSDWDFTAVYH

-233 VAMRYFPPR
+233 IAMRYFPPR
-242 RPEIPEQD
+242 RPEIPEKD
-250 FEDFQHVVEA
+250 FEDYKDVVEA
-260 AYVFHDRMLD
+260 AYLFHDRMLA

-305 SGPAVEHSPYGVFV
+305 SGPAVEHSPFGVFV
-319 MAGPGIKKN
+319 MAGPGIKN
-328 GMAISGASV
+328 DGRQISGLSV
-337 LDITPTLLHHMDL
+337 LDITPTLLHHMEL

-365 EEPREVQFVDSW
+365 EEAREVNWIESW
-377 ETIPGESGMHD
+377 EQVPGDTGMHD
-388 AILRE
+388 EILRE

-409 YIDAIDDDKIQQ
+409 YIDALDDDKIQQ

-428 NEYYIARNLLNAGKY
+428 NEYYIARNLLNAGKFAPAI
-443 QEALTILERI
+443 EVLERI
-453 YQESKIQRYGQRL
+453 YAESKVQRYGQRL
-466 AFVYLSKRQY
+466 AFAYLTKRQY
-476 RKAMEILHDLKE
+476 RKSKLILDELREQHNQPQDS
-488 ENKKAEKQEDAYD
+488 EDAYD
-501 KLGMEEPMFLE
+501 KLGMEQPMYLD
-512 YLEGLIVL
+512 YLEGLILL
-520 AMNKPHLALSKLLKI
+520 AMNKPHLALPKLLKI
-535 QERNPYNYQVALN
+535 QEKNPYNYQLALN

-554 QRKKY
+554 QRKKF
-559 QEAEAQFI
+559 ELAEMQFI
-567 RALNIDDSPAR
+567 RALNIDDSHAR

-601 IAIESDFFF
+601 IAIDHDFFF
-610 HRGHYHLGEALVRQ
+610 HRAHYHLGEALVRQ
-624 GLMEDA
+624 ELYEDA
-630 INAFEVNLRLVP
+630 VQAFEVNLRIAP
-642 GNVKAH
+642 KNVKSH
-648 KWLQKLYTE
+648 KWLFEIYSNH
-657 ELKNPDKARI
+657 LKDESKAI
-667 HFDFLQENV
+667 FHEQQLEKSIK
-676 RGERIILTEAV
+676 GERMICTEAV
-687 EKDHAKIL
+687 AQDQEKVLSFIDTLGYPIYQDPMEKAANL
-695 AFLHEI
+695 FQ
-701 GIPVY
+701 
-706 DAEKYSEQA
+706 DATWMEEVGEQII
-715 KNLHLSAQWLE
+715 
-726 ELTTEVVFIPSH
+726 FIPSH
-738 ALSFLPD
+738 SLSFLPD
-745 QFHYKL
+745 HYHYKL
-751 IYVQSE
+751 LYVQSQ
-757 VDFSAQL
+757 VDLSPKN
-764 KTGDQLKSVLS
+764 KTGESLSTILS

-782 QLEQSKIEA
+782 EQEQAKIEA
-791 WIDSQ
+791 WMESQ
-796 AKLPVLYLSHE
+796 ANLSVLYLSYPE
-807 SLLEHKEEQTFI
+807 MIENTEEQGFI
-819 IQNFLGK
+819 LDNFLKK

>member
-70 IGGFIEPTSDG
+70 IGGFIEPTPDG

-143 MPNGTVHP
+143 MPKGTVHP
-151 KEMEETMKE
+151 EELSETMKE

-476 RKAMEILHDLKE
+476 RKAMEILNDLKE
-488 ENKKAEKQEDAYD
+488 ENKKAEKREDAYD

-512 YLEGLIVL
+512 YLEGLILL

-601 IAIESDFFF
+601 IAIESDFFY
-610 HRGHYHLGEALVRQ
+610 HRAHYHLGEALVRQ

-657 ELKNPDKARI
+657 DLKIADKARI
-667 HFDFLQENV
+667 HFDFLKENV

-687 EKDHAKIL
+687 EKEHAKIL
-695 AFLHEI
+695 DFLYEM

-706 DAEKYSEQA
+706 DAEKYRDQA

-726 ELTTEVVFIPSH
+726 ELTSEVVFIPSH

-751 IYVQSE
+751 IYIQSE

-796 AKLPVLYLSHE
+796 AKLPVLYLSYE
-807 SLLEHKEEQTFI
+807 SLLEHAEEQSFI

>member
-1 MSSKKKVLVIG
+1 MSKKKVLVIG

-62 GFRADTHG
+62 GFRADKHG
-70 IGGFIEPTSDG
+70 IGGFIEPTPDG

-151 KEMEETMKE
+151 KDMEEIMKD
-160 FRIHPHQITLNQ
+160 FRIHPHQITLHQ
-172 ALPFIPNLKDNIPL
+172 TLPFIPNLKENIPL

-200 NAGTIHSA
+200 NAGTIHNA
-208 SCHLLE
+208 SCYLLE
-214 KSDWDFMAVYH
+214 KSEWDFMAVYH

-250 FEDFQHVVEA
+250 FDDFKHVVEA
-260 AYVFHDRMLD
+260 AYVFHDRMLE

-305 SGPAVEHSPYGVFV
+305 SGPAVEHSPYGIFV
-319 MAGPGIKKN
+319 MAGPGVKN
-328 GMAISGASV
+328 NGSSISGASV
-337 LDITPTLLHHMDL
+337 LDVTPTLLHHMGL
-350 PVGKD
+350 AVGKD

-365 EEPREVQFVDSW
+365 EEPKAVEFVDSW

-409 YIDAIDDDKIQQ
+409 YIDALDDDKILQ

-443 QEALTILERI
+443 QEALVILERI

-476 RKAMEILHDLKE
+476 RKAMEILNDLKE
-488 ENKKAEKQEDAYD
+488 THKKTEQQEDAYD

-512 YLEGLIVL
+512 YLEGLILL
-520 AMNKPHLALSKLLKI
+520 AMNKPHLALSKLLTI
-535 QERNPYNYQVALN
+535 QGRNPNNYQVALN

-559 QEAEAQFI
+559 EQAESQFI

-583 GLSFL
+583 GLSML

-601 IAIESDFFF
+601 IAIECDFFF
-610 HRGHYHLGEALVRQ
+610 HRAHYHLGEALVRQ
-624 GLMEDA
+624 GLIEDA
-630 INAFEVNLRLVP
+630 IKAFEVNLRLVP

-648 KWLQKLYTE
+648 KWLKELYSDAMIDE
-657 ELKNPDKARI
+657 KKAAF
-667 HFDFLQENV
+667 HSNFLQESLK
-676 RGERIILTEAV
+676 GERIILTEV
-687 EKDHAKIL
+687 IEKDQENVL
-695 AFLHEI
+695 AFLKEM

-706 DAEKYSEQA
+706 SAEKYRDLA

-726 ELTTEVVFIPSH
+726 ELTNEVIFIPSH

-745 QFHYKL
+745 VFQYKL
-751 IYVQSE
+751 IYLQSDAE
-757 VDFSAQL
+757 FSAQL
-764 KTGDQLKSVLS
+764 KSGNTLGNVLS
-775 TKKLAHF
+775 TKSLSHF
-782 QLEQSKIEA
+782 QLEQRKIEA

-796 AKLPVLYLSHE
+796 ARLPVLYLSLD
-807 SLLEHKEEQTFI
+807 LLEEHKEEQTFI
-819 IQNFLGK
+819 LQNFLGN

>member
-1 MSSKKKVLVIG
+1 MSEKKKVLVIG

-70 IGGFIEPTSDG
+70 IGGFIEPTPDG

-132 IATKPLEEEWE
+132 VATKPLNEEWE
-143 MPNGTVHP
+143 MPKGTVHP
-151 KEMEETMKE
+151 EELMETMKQ
-160 FRIHPHQITLNQ
+160 FRIHPHEINLNQ
-172 ALPFIPNLKDNIPL
+172 VLPFIPNLKDNIPL
-186 RSDRRTTSVIKNMA
+186 RSDQRTTMVIKNMA

-214 KSDWDFMAVYH
+214 NSDWDFMAIYH

-250 FEDFQHVVEA
+250 YNDFQHVVEA
-260 AYVFHDRMLD
+260 AYMLHDRMLA

-319 MAGPGIKKN
+319 MAGPGIKN
-328 GMAISGASV
+328 DGRQISGLSV
-337 LDITPTLLHHMDL
+337 LDITPTLLHHMAL
-350 PVGKD
+350 PVGRD

-360 LHACF
+360 AHACF
-365 EEPREVQFVDSW
+365 EEARETNFIDSW
-377 ETIPGESGMHD
+377 ESVPGETGMHD
-388 AILRE
+388 SLLRE

-403 QLVDLG
+403 QLVELG
-409 YIDAIDDDKIQQ
+409 YIDALDDDKLVQ

-428 NEYYIARNLLNAGKY
+428 NEYYIARNLLNAGKFIPAI
-443 QEALTILERI
+443 ELLERI
-453 YQESKIQRYGQRL
+453 YAESQILRYGQRL
-466 AFVYLSKRQY
+466 AFAYLSKRQY
-476 RKAMEILHDLKE
+476 RRSMDILTSLKE
-488 ENKKAEKQEDAYD
+488 QNNTALQKADAYD

-512 YLEGLIVL
+512 YLEGLILL
-520 AMNKPHLALSKLLKI
+520 AMNKPHLSLPKLLKI
-535 QERNPYNYQVALN
+535 QEKNPYNYQLALN

-559 QEAEAQFI
+559 DLAEKQFI
-567 RALNIDDSPAR
+567 RALNIDDAHAR

-588 RRGELNAAIEEFL
+588 RRGELNLAIEEFL
-601 IAIESDFFF
+601 IAIDNDFFF
-610 HRGHYHLGEALVRQ
+610 HRAHYHLGEALVRQ
-624 GLMEDA
+624 GLYEDA
-630 INAFEVNLRLVP
+630 IQAFEVNLRINP
-642 GNVKAH
+642 KNVKSH
-648 KWLQKLYTE
+648 KWLFEIYRDNVKDEQKASLHE
-657 ELKNPDKARI
+657 QQLEKFMK
-667 HFDFLQENV
+667 
-676 RGERIILTEAV
+676 GERIICTEAV
-687 EKDHAKIL
+687 DQDQAKVLSFIKSLGYSIYEEKGSK
-695 AFLHEI
+695 
-701 GIPVY
+701 
-706 DAEKYSEQA
+706 EQA
-715 KNLHLSAQWLE
+715 ENLFQDARWLE
-726 ELTTEVVFIPSH
+726 DIGDKIVFIPSH
-738 ALSFLPD
+738 SLSFLPD
-745 QFHYKL
+745 HFHYKVL
-751 IYVQSE
+751 YVQSDLDLSPKNQKGE
-757 VDFSAQL
+757 SMSD
-764 KTGDQLKSVLS
+764 VLS
-775 TKKLAHF
+775 MKKLTHF
-782 QLEQSKIEA
+782 EQEQAKIEA
-791 WIDSQ
+791 WMESQ
-796 AKLPVLYLSHE
+796 ANLTVLYLNYSE
-807 SLLEHKEEQTFI
+807 IEQNKQEQGFI
-819 IQNFLGK
+819 LDNFLKK

>member
-28 KMPAFA
+28 KMPALS

-70 IGGFIEPTSDG
+70 IGGFIEPTPDG

-132 IATKPLEEEWE
+132 IATKPLNEEWE
-143 MPNGTVHP
+143 MPKGTIHP
-151 KEMEETMKE
+151 EELSEMMKK
-160 FRIHPHQITLNQ
+160 FRIHPHQINLEQ
-172 ALPFIPNLKDNIPL
+172 AQAFLPNVKTDEAL
-186 RSDRRTTSVIKNMA
+186 RSDPRTTSVLRTMA
-200 NAGTIHSA
+200 NAGTIHSVT
-208 SCHLLE
+208 CHLLE
-214 KSDWDFMAVYH
+214 NSDWDFTAVYH

-233 VAMRYFPPR
+233 IAMRYFPPR
-242 RPEIPEQD
+242 RPEIPEKD
-250 FEDFQHVVEA
+250 FEDYKYVVEA
-260 AYVFHDRMLD
+260 AYLFHDRMLA

-276 DEENTTVL
+276 DEENTTIL

-305 SGPAVEHSPYGVFV
+305 SGPAVEHSPFGVFV
-319 MAGPGIKKN
+319 MAGPGIKN
-328 GMAISGASV
+328 DGRQISGLSV
-337 LDITPTLLHHMDL
+337 LDITPTLLHHMEL

-365 EEPREVQFVDSW
+365 EEAREVHWIESW
-377 ETIPGESGMHD
+377 EQVPGDTGMHD
-388 AILRE
+388 EILRE

-409 YIDAIDDDKIQQ
+409 YIDALDDDKIQQ

-428 NEYYIARNLLNAGKY
+428 NEYYIARNLLNAGKFIP
-443 QEALTILERI
+443 AIDILERI
-453 YQESKIQRYGQRL
+453 YSESKVQRYGQRL
-466 AFVYLSKRQY
+466 AFAYLTKRQY
-476 RKAMEILHDLKE
+476 RKSKLILDELREQHNHRQDS
-488 ENKKAEKQEDAYD
+488 EDAYD
-501 KLGMEEPMFLE
+501 KLGMEQPMYLD
-512 YLEGLIVL
+512 YLEGLILL
-520 AMNKPHLALSKLLKI
+520 AMNKPHLSLPKLLKI
-535 QERNPYNYQVALN
+535 QEKNPYNYQLALN

-559 QEAEAQFI
+559 DLAEIQFI
-567 RALNIDDSPAR
+567 RALNIDDSHAR

-601 IAIESDFFF
+601 IAIDHDFFF
-610 HRGHYHLGEALVRQ
+610 HRAHYHLGEALVRQ
-624 GLMEDA
+624 ELYEDA
-630 INAFEVNLRLVP
+630 VQAFEVNLRLAP
-642 GNVKAH
+642 KNVKSH
-648 KWLQKLYTE
+648 KWLFEIYSNH
-657 ELKNPDKARI
+657 LKVESKATFHAQQLEKSI
-667 HFDFLQENV
+667 K
-676 RGERIILTEAV
+676 GERMICSEAV
-687 EKDHAKIL
+687 AQDQEKVLSFIETLGYPIYQDQKEKAANL
-695 AFLHEI
+695 FQDATWMEDI
-701 GIPVY
+701 G
-706 DAEKYSEQA
+706 EQII
-715 KNLHLSAQWLE
+715 
-726 ELTTEVVFIPSH
+726 FIPSH
-738 ALSFLPD
+738 SLSFLPD
-745 QFHYKL
+745 HYHYKL
-751 IYVQSE
+751 LYVQSE
-757 VDFSAQL
+757 VDLSP
-764 KTGDQLKSVLS
+764 KDKKGESISNILS

-782 QLEQSKIEA
+782 EQEQAKIEA
-791 WIDSQ
+791 WMESQ
-796 AKLPVLYLSHE
+796 ANLSVLYLSYPE
-807 SLLEHKEEQTFI
+807 MIENKEEQGFI
-819 IQNFLGK
+819 LDNFLKK

>member
-70 IGGFIEPTSDG
+70 IGGFIEPTPDG

-319 MAGPGIKKN
+319 MAGPGIKRN

-476 RKAMEILHDLKE
+476 RKAMEILNDLKE
-488 ENKKAEKQEDAYD
+488 ENKKAEKQEDSYD

-512 YLEGLIVL
+512 YLEGLILL

-648 KWLQKLYTE
+648 KWLQKLYSE
-657 ELKNPDKARI
+657 DLKNADKAKI

-807 SLLEHKEEQTFI
+807 SLLGHKEEQTYI

>member
-1 MSSKKKVLVIG
+1 MSEKKKVLVIG

-70 IGGFIEPTSDG
+70 IGGFIEPTPDG

-132 IATKPLEEEWE
+132 IATKPLDEEWE
-143 MPNGTVHP
+143 MPKGTVHP
-151 KEMEETMKE
+151 EELSESMKE

-172 ALPFIPNLKDNIPL
+172 LLPFIPNLKDNIPL
-186 RSDRRTTSVIKNMA
+186 RSDKRTTNVIKNMA

-208 SCHLLE
+208 TCHLLE
-214 KSDWDFMAVYH
+214 KSDWDFMAIYH

-250 FEDFQHVVEA
+250 FDDFQHVVEA
-260 AYVFHDRMLD
+260 AYLFHDRMLA

-319 MAGPGIKKN
+319 MAGPGIKNN
-328 GMAISGASV
+328 GSQLSGASV

-365 EEPREVQFVDSW
+365 EQAKEVQWIDSW
-377 ETIPGESGMHD
+377 ENFPGDSGMHD

-403 QLVDLG
+403 QLVELG
-409 YIDAIDDDKIQQ
+409 YIDALDDDKLLQ

-428 NEYYIARNLLNAGKY
+428 NEYYIARNLLNAGKFT
-443 QEALTILERI
+443 AAIDILERI
-453 YQESKIQRYGQRL
+453 YGESNIQRYGQRL
-466 AFVYLSKRQY
+466 AFAYLSKRQY
-476 RKAMEILHDLKE
+476 RKSMLILE
-488 ENKKAEKQEDAYD
+488 ELRKQIKLSQSTEDAYD

-512 YLEGLIVL
+512 YLEGLILL
-520 AMNKPHLALSKLLKI
+520 AMNKPHLSLPKLLKI
-535 QERNPYNYQVALN
+535 QEKNPYNYQLALN

-559 QEAEAQFI
+559 DLAEKQFI
-567 RALNIDDSPAR
+567 RALNIDDSHAR

-583 GLSFL
+583 GLTFL
-588 RRGELNAAIEEFL
+588 RRGELNFAIEEFL
-601 IAIESDFFF
+601 IAIDHDFFF
-610 HRGHYHLGEALVRQ
+610 HRAHYHLGEALVRQ
-624 GLMEDA
+624 GLYKDA
-630 INAFEVNLRLVP
+630 IQAFEVNLRIAP
-642 GNVKAH
+642 KNIKSH
-648 KWLQKLYTE
+648 KWLFEIYRDHSKDEIKADFHEQQLE
-657 ELKNPDKARI
+657 EFMK
-667 HFDFLQENV
+667 
-676 RGERIILTEAV
+676 GERIICTEAV
-687 EKDHAKIL
+687 DQ
-695 AFLHEI
+695 
-701 GIPVY
+701 
-706 DAEKYSEQA
+706 DQA
-715 KNLHLSAQWLE
+715 KVLSFIESLGFSIYESMNSKDLAANLFQDNSWMKD
-726 ELTTEVVFIPSH
+726 VGDRIVFIPSH
-738 ALSFLPD
+738 SLSFLPD
-745 QFHYKL
+745 YYNYKL
-751 IYVQSE
+751 LYVQSE
-757 VDFSAQL
+757 LDLSPKNEKGVPM
-764 KTGDQLKSVLS
+764 TTVLS
-775 TKKLAHF
+775 TKKWMHF
-782 QLEQSKIEA
+782 EQEQAKIEA
-791 WIDSQ
+791 WMESQ
-796 AKLPVLYLSHE
+796 ANLSVLYLSYPE
-807 SLLEHKEEQTFI
+807 IEQNKEEQGFI
-819 IQNFLGK
+819 LNNFLRK

>member
-34 RLMSRGVHGKLQTL
+34 RLLSRGVHGKLQTL

-70 IGGFIEPTSDG
+70 IGGFIEPTPDG

-101 NQEGYKSNVV
+101 NQEGFKSNVV

-132 IATKPLEEEWE
+132 IATKPLNEEWE
-143 MPNGTVHP
+143 MPKGTIHP
-151 KEMEETMKE
+151 EELTETMKE
-160 FRIHPHQITLNQ
+160 FRIHPHQINLHQ
-172 ALPFIPNLKDNIPL
+172 VLPFIPNLKDNIPL
-186 RSDRRTTSVIKNMA
+186 RSDKRTASVIKNMA

-214 KSDWDFMAVYH
+214 KSEWDFMAIYH

-250 FEDFQHVVEA
+250 FHDFQHVVEA
-260 AYVFHDRMLD
+260 AYMFHDRMLA
-270 RMMSLI
+270 RMMGLI

-319 MAGPGIKKN
+319 MAGPGIKN
-328 GMAISGASV
+328 DGRQISGLSV
-337 LDITPTLLHHMDL
+337 LDITPTLLHHMNL

-365 EEPREVQFVDSW
+365 EQAKEVQWIDSW
-377 ETIPGESGMHD
+377 ENIPGDSGMHD
-388 AILRE
+388 AVLRE

-403 QLVDLG
+403 QLVELG
-409 YIDAIDDDKIQQ
+409 YIDALDDDKLLQ

-428 NEYYIARNLLNAGKY
+428 NEYYIARNLLNAGKFVS
-443 QEALTILERI
+443 AIGILERI
-453 YQESKIQRYGQRL
+453 YSESKIQRYGQRL
-466 AFVYLSKRQY
+466 AFAYLSKRQY
-476 RKAMEILHDLKE
+476 RKSMLILTELRE
-488 ENKKAEKQEDAYD
+488 QNEKSHSTEDAYD
-501 KLGMEEPMFLE
+501 KLGMEQPMYLD
-512 YLEGLIVL
+512 YLEGLILL
-520 AMNKPHLALSKLLKI
+520 AMNKPHLSLPKLLKI
-535 QERNPYNYQVALN
+535 QEKNPYNYQLALN

-559 QEAEAQFI
+559 DLAEKQFI
-567 RALNIDDSPAR
+567 RALNIDDAHAR

-588 RRGELNAAIEEFL
+588 RRGELNLAIEEFL
-601 IAIESDFFF
+601 IAIDYDFFF
-610 HRGHYHLGEALVRQ
+610 HRAHYHLGEALIRQ
-624 GLMEDA
+624 GLYKDA
-630 INAFEVNLRLVP
+630 VQAFEVNLRIAP
-642 GNVKAH
+642 KNIKSH
-648 KWLQKLYTE
+648 KWLFEIYRDY
-657 ELKNPDKARI
+657 LKDEIKASI
-667 HFDFLQENV
+667 HQEQLNKSMK
-676 RGERIILTEAV
+676 GERIICTEAIHQ
-687 EKDHAKIL
+687 DQAKVL
-695 AFLHEI
+695 AFVQTLGYPI
-701 GIPVY
+701 YANVNS
-706 DAEKYSEQA
+706 KEQA
-715 KNLHLSAQWLE
+715 ANLFQDAGWLE
-726 ELTTEVVFIPSH
+726 EVGDQIVFIPSH
-738 ALSFLPD
+738 SLSFLPD
-745 QFHYKL
+745 HFHYKL
-751 IYVQSE
+751 LYVQSE
-757 VDFSAQL
+757 LNFSPKNQ
-764 KTGDQLKSVLS
+764 KGEDMSTVLS
-775 TKKLAHF
+775 TKKLMHF
-782 QLEQSKIEA
+782 EQEQTKIEA
-791 WIDSQ
+791 WMESQ
-796 AKLPVLYLSHE
+796 ADLSVLYLNYSE
-807 SLLEHKEEQTFI
+807 IEQNKEEQGFI
-819 IQNFLGK
+819 IDNFLKK

>member
-1 MSSKKKVLVIG
+1 MSKKKVLVIG

-62 GFRADTHG
+62 GFRADKHG
-70 IGGFIEPTSDG
+70 IGGFIEPTPDG

-123 GVMVSNLYQ
+123 GVMISNLYQ

-151 KEMEETMKE
+151 KELEETMKD

-172 ALPFIPNLKDNIPL
+172 ALPFIPNLKENIAL
-186 RSDRRTTSVIKNMA
+186 RSDKRTTSVIKNMA

-214 KSDWDFMAVYH
+214 KSEWDFMAVYH

-260 AYVFHDRMLD
+260 AYIFHDRMLA

-319 MAGPGIKKN
+319 MAGPGIKNN
-328 GMAISGASV
+328 GAHISGASV

-365 EEPREVQFVDSW
+365 EQVKEVQWIDSW
-377 ETIPGESGMHD
+377 ENIPGESGMHD

-409 YIDAIDDDKIQQ
+409 YIDALDDDKIQQ

-443 QEALTILERI
+443 QEALVILERI
-453 YQESKIQRYGQRL
+453 YQESKVQRYGQRL

-476 RKAMEILHDLKE
+476 RKAMEILEDLKE
-488 ENKKAEKQEDAYD
+488 ENKKSEKQEDAYD

-512 YLEGLIVL
+512 YLEGLILL

-559 QEAEAQFI
+559 ELAEAQFI

-601 IAIESDFFF
+601 IAIECDFFF
-610 HRGHYHLGEALVRQ
+610 HRAHYHLGEALVRE
-624 GLMEDA
+624 GLTDDA
-630 INAFEVNLRLVP
+630 IKAFEVNLRLVP

-648 KWLQKLYTE
+648 KWLHKLYSE
-657 ELKNPDKARI
+657 ENRNLEKANI
-667 HFDFLQENV
+667 HLDFLSESLK
-676 RGERIILTEAV
+676 GERIILTEAIEQNQGKV
-687 EKDHAKIL
+687 LDFIQRL
-695 AFLHEI
+695 
-701 GIPVY
+701 GIPTY
-706 DAEKYSEQA
+706 DAEKYSERA
-715 KNLHLSAQWLE
+715 KNLHLNAQWLD
-726 ELTTEVVFIPSH
+726 ELSNEVIFIPSH
-738 ALSFLPD
+738 SLSFLPD
-745 QFHYKL
+745 HFHYKL
-751 IYVQSE
+751 IYLQTD
-757 VDFSAQL
+757 VDLSARL
-764 KTGDQLKSVLS
+764 LDQRLNAVLS
-775 TKKLAHF
+775 TKKMETME
-782 QLEQSKIEA
+782 LEQRKIEA

-807 SLLEHKEEQTFI
+807 SLIEYPEEQSFI
-819 IQNFLGK
+819 LDNFLGNN

>member
-28 KMPAFA
+28 KMPALS

-70 IGGFIEPTSDG
+70 IGGFIEPTPDG

-111 AWWPSNPAEPIN
+111 AWWPSNPVEPIN

-132 IATKPLEEEWE
+132 IATKPLNEAWE
-143 MPNGTVHP
+143 MPKGTIHP
-151 KEMEETMKE
+151 EELSEKMRE
-160 FRIHPHQITLNQ
+160 FRIHPHQINLQQ
-172 ALPFIPNLKDNIPL
+172 ALAFIPNLEKDKSLHSYP
-186 RSDRRTTSVIKNMA
+186 RTASVMKTMA

-208 SCHLLE
+208 VCHLLE
-214 KSDWDFMAVYH
+214 NTEWDFTAVYH

-233 VAMRYFPPR
+233 IAMRYFPPR
-242 RPEIPEQD
+242 RPEIPEKD
-250 FEDFQHVVEA
+250 FEDYKDVVEA
-260 AYVFHDRMLD
+260 AYLFHDRMLA
-270 RMMSLI
+270 RMMSFI

-319 MAGPGIKKN
+319 MAGPGIKN
-328 GMAISGASV
+328 DGRQISGLSV
-337 LDITPTLLHHMDL
+337 LDITPTLLHHMEL

-365 EEPREVQFVDSW
+365 TEAREVNWIESW
-377 ETIPGESGMHD
+377 EKVPGDAGMHD
-388 AILRE
+388 EILRE

-409 YIDAIDDDKIQQ
+409 YIDALDDDKIQQ

-428 NEYYIARNLLNAGKY
+428 NEYYIARNLLNAGKFAPAI
-443 QEALTILERI
+443 EILDRI
-453 YQESKIQRYGQRL
+453 YAESQIQRYGQRL
-466 AFVYLSKRQY
+466 AFAYLSKRQY
-476 RKAMEILHDLKE
+476 RKSMDVLSSLKA
-488 ENKKAEKQEDAYD
+488 NIQADIQKDDAYD

-512 YLEGLIVL
+512 YLEGLILL
-520 AMNKPHLALSKLLKI
+520 AMNKPHLSLPKLLKI
-535 QERNPYNYQVALN
+535 QEKNPYNYQLALN

-559 QEAEAQFI
+559 DLAEVQFI
-567 RALNIDDSPAR
+567 RSLNIDDSHAR

-601 IAIESDFFF
+601 IAIDHDFFF
-610 HRGHYHLGEALVRQ
+610 HRAHYHLGEALVRQ
-624 GLMEDA
+624 ELYEDA
-630 INAFEVNLRLVP
+630 IQAFEVNLRIAP
-642 GNVKAH
+642 KNVKSH
-648 KWLQKLYTE
+648 KWLFEIYRDH
-657 ELKNPDKARI
+657 LKDTSKADY
-667 HFDFLQENV
+667 HLQQLEKSIK
-676 RGERIILTEAV
+676 GERIICTEAV
-687 EKDHAKIL
+687 AQDQEKVLSFIESLGHSINQEQSIKEKAENL
-695 AFLHEI
+695 FQ
-701 GIPVY
+701 
-706 DAEKYSEQA
+706 DAS
-715 KNLHLSAQWLE
+715 WLE
-726 ELTTEVVFIPSH
+726 DIGEQIIFIPSH
-738 ALSFLPD
+738 SLSFLPD
-745 QFHYKL
+745 YFNYKL
-751 IYVQSE
+751 LYVQSQ
-757 VDFSAQL
+757 VDLSL
-764 KTGDQLKSVLS
+764 KNKKGESLSTILS

-782 QLEQSKIEA
+782 EQEQAKIEA
-791 WIDSQ
+791 WMESQ
-796 AKLPVLYLSHE
+796 ANLSVLYLSLSE
-807 SLLEHKEEQTFI
+807 MEENKEEQGFI
-819 IQNFLGK
+819 LENFLKK

>member
-70 IGGFIEPTSDG
+70 IGGFIEPTPDG

-132 IATKPLEEEWE
+132 IATKPLDEEWE
-143 MPNGTVHP
+143 MPKGTVHP
-151 KEMEETMKE
+151 EELSESMKE

-172 ALPFIPNLKDNIPL
+172 VLPFIPNLKDNIPL
-186 RSDRRTTSVIKNMA
+186 RSDKRTSNVIKNMA

-208 SCHLLE
+208 TCHLLE
-214 KSDWDFMAVYH
+214 KSDWDFMAIYH

-250 FEDFQHVVEA
+250 FDDFQHVVEA
-260 AYVFHDRMLD
+260 AYLFHDRMLA

-319 MAGPGIKKN
+319 MAGPGIKNN
-328 GMAISGASV
+328 GSQLSGASI

-360 LHACF
+360 LHSCF
-365 EEPREVQFVDSW
+365 EQAKEVQLIDSW
-377 ETIPGESGMHD
+377 ENIPGDSGMHD

-403 QLVDLG
+403 QLVELG
-409 YIDAIDDDKIQQ
+409 YIDALDDDKLLQ

-428 NEYYIARNLLNAGKY
+428 NEYYIARNLLNAGKFI
-443 QEALTILERI
+443 AAIDILERI
-453 YQESKIQRYGQRL
+453 YGESNIQRYGQRL
-466 AFVYLSKRQY
+466 AFAYLSKRQY
-476 RKAMEILHDLKE
+476 RKSMLILE
-488 ENKKAEKQEDAYD
+488 ELRKQIKLSQSTEDAYD

-512 YLEGLIVL
+512 YLEGLILL
-520 AMNKPHLALSKLLKI
+520 AMNKPHLSLPKLLKI
-535 QERNPYNYQVALN
+535 QEKNPYNYQLALN

-559 QEAEAQFI
+559 DLAEKQFI
-567 RALNIDDSPAR
+567 RALNIDDSHAR

-583 GLSFL
+583 GLTFL
-588 RRGELNAAIEEFL
+588 RRGELNFAIEEFL
-601 IAIESDFFF
+601 IAIDHDFFF
-610 HRGHYHLGEALVRQ
+610 HRAHYHLGEALVRQ
-624 GLMEDA
+624 GLYKDA
-630 INAFEVNLRLVP
+630 IQAFEVNLRIAP
-642 GNVKAH
+642 KNIKSH
-648 KWLQKLYTE
+648 KWLFEIYRDHSKDEIKADFHEQQLE
-657 ELKNPDKARI
+657 EFMK
-667 HFDFLQENV
+667 
-676 RGERIILTEAV
+676 GERIICTEAV
-687 EKDHAKIL
+687 DQ
-695 AFLHEI
+695 
-701 GIPVY
+701 
-706 DAEKYSEQA
+706 DQA
-715 KNLHLSAQWLE
+715 KVLSFIESLGFSIYESMNSKDLAANLFQDNSWMKD
-726 ELTTEVVFIPSH
+726 VGDRIVFIPSH
-738 ALSFLPD
+738 SLSFLPD
-745 QFHYKL
+745 YYNYKL
-751 IYVQSE
+751 LYVQSE
-757 VDFSAQL
+757 LDLSPKNEKGVPM
-764 KTGDQLKSVLS
+764 TTVLS
-775 TKKLAHF
+775 TKKWMHF
-782 QLEQSKIEA
+782 EQEQAKIEA
-791 WIDSQ
+791 WMESQ
-796 AKLPVLYLSHE
+796 ANLSVLYLSYPE
-807 SLLEHKEEQTFI
+807 IEQNKEEQGFI
-819 IQNFLGK
+819 LNNFLRK

>member
-1 MSSKKKVLVIG
+1 MSSKNKVLVIG

-28 KMPAFA
+28 KMPALS

-70 IGGFIEPTSDG
+70 IGGFIEPTPDG

-319 MAGPGIKKN
+319 MAGPGIKRN

-476 RKAMEILHDLKE
+476 RKAMEILNDLKE
-488 ENKKAEKQEDAYD
+488 ENKKAEKQEDSYD

-512 YLEGLIVL
+512 YLEGLILL

-648 KWLQKLYTE
+648 KWLQKLYSE
-657 ELKNPDKARI
+657 DLKNADKAKI

-807 SLLEHKEEQTFI
+807 SLLGHKEEQTYI

>member
-28 KMPAFA
+28 KMPALS

-70 IGGFIEPTSDG
+70 IGGFIEPTPDG

-132 IATKPLEEEWE
+132 IATKPLNEEWE
-143 MPNGTVHP
+143 MPKGTIHP
-151 KEMEETMKE
+151 EELSETMKG
-160 FRIHPHQITLNQ
+160 FRIHPHQINMEQ
-172 ALPFIPNLKDNIPL
+172 AQAFLPNIKTDEAL
-186 RSDRRTTSVIKNMA
+186 RSDPRTTSVLRTMA

-208 SCHLLE
+208 TCHLLE
-214 KSDWDFMAVYH
+214 NSDWDFTAVYH

-233 VAMRYFPPR
+233 IAMRYFPPR
-242 RPEIPEQD
+242 RPEIPEKD
-250 FEDFQHVVEA
+250 FEDYKDVVEA
-260 AYVFHDRMLD
+260 AYLFHDRMLA

-305 SGPAVEHSPYGVFV
+305 SGPAVEHSPFGVFV
-319 MAGPGIKKN
+319 MAGPGIKN
-328 GMAISGASV
+328 DGRQISGLSV
-337 LDITPTLLHHMDL
+337 LDITPTLLHHMEL

-365 EEPREVQFVDSW
+365 EEAREVNWIESW
-377 ETIPGESGMHD
+377 EQVPGDTGMHD
-388 AILRE
+388 EILRE

-409 YIDAIDDDKIQQ
+409 YIDALDDDKIQQ

-428 NEYYIARNLLNAGKY
+428 NEYYIARNLLNAGKFAPAI
-443 QEALTILERI
+443 EVLERI
-453 YQESKIQRYGQRL
+453 YAESKVQRYGQRL
-466 AFVYLSKRQY
+466 AFAYLTKRQY
-476 RKAMEILHDLKE
+476 RKSKLILDELREQHNQRQDS
-488 ENKKAEKQEDAYD
+488 EDAYD
-501 KLGMEEPMFLE
+501 KLGMEQPMYLD
-512 YLEGLIVL
+512 YLEGLILL
-520 AMNKPHLALSKLLKI
+520 AMNKPHLALPKLLKI
-535 QERNPYNYQVALN
+535 QEKNPYNYQLALN

-554 QRKKY
+554 QRKKF
-559 QEAEAQFI
+559 ELAEMQFI
-567 RALNIDDSPAR
+567 RALNIDDSHAR

-601 IAIESDFFF
+601 IAIDHDFFF
-610 HRGHYHLGEALVRQ
+610 HRAHYHLGEALVRQ
-624 GLMEDA
+624 ELYEDA
-630 INAFEVNLRLVP
+630 VQAFEVNLRIAP
-642 GNVKAH
+642 KNVKSH
-648 KWLQKLYTE
+648 KWLFEIYSNH
-657 ELKNPDKARI
+657 LKDESKATFHAQQLEKSI
-667 HFDFLQENV
+667 K
-676 RGERIILTEAV
+676 GERMICTEAV
-687 EKDHAKIL
+687 AQDQEKVLSFIDTLGYPIYQDPMEKAANL
-695 AFLHEI
+695 FQ
-701 GIPVY
+701 
-706 DAEKYSEQA
+706 DATWMEEVGEQII
-715 KNLHLSAQWLE
+715 
-726 ELTTEVVFIPSH
+726 FIPSH
-738 ALSFLPD
+738 SLSFLPD
-745 QFHYKL
+745 HYHYKL
-751 IYVQSE
+751 LYVQSQ
-757 VDFSAQL
+757 VDLSPKNKKGESL
-764 KTGDQLKSVLS
+764 STILS

-782 QLEQSKIEA
+782 EQEQAKIEA
-791 WIDSQ
+791 WMESQ
-796 AKLPVLYLSHE
+796 ANLSVLYLSYPE
-807 SLLEHKEEQTFI
+807 MIENTEEQGFI
-819 IQNFLGK
+819 LDNFLKK